1 MDDIFDNNNDDFNKF
16 INIHIYINGM
26 ILLEKEEDKLLLLKL
41 NVANFDNYKDN
52 NCNILQSFIENKIKK
67 YIITKIKSS
76 NINIVDFSRKNNIPI
91 KNILYTFFINNKI
104 NNIDIIW
111 SSSSIKEFKYVPIKH
126 YLEHNEDTLIL
137 NTSKFKFKK
146 SF

>member
-41 NVANFDNYKDN
+41 NVSNFDNYKDN

>member
-1 MDDIFDNNNDDFNKF
+1 MINSFDNNDDDFNKF

-26 ILLEKEEDKLLLLKL
+26 ILLEKEEDKILLLKL
-41 NVANFDNYKDN
+41 NVSNFDNYKNN
-52 NCNILQSFIENKIKK
+52 NCNILQYYIEDKVKK
-67 YIITKIKSS
+67 YIITQIKKS
-76 NINIVDFSRKNNIPI
+76 NINIVEFSRKNNIPV
-91 KNILYTFFINNKI
+91 KNILYTYFINNKI

-111 SSSSIKEFKYVPIKH
+111 SSSSIKEFNYIPVKH

-137 NTSKFKFKK
+137 KTIKFKFKK